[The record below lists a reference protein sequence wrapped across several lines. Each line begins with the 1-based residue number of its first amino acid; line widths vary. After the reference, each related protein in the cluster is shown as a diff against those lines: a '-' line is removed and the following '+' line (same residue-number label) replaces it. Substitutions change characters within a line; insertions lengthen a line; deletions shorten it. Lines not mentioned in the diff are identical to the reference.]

1 MRDALNKTG
10 RPIFYSLCEAGIEDP
25 ATWAPKVGN
34 SWRTTTDIQDDWNS
48 MISKLLCG
56 HFCQAHRYIR
66 VPWCWIEFSLVA
78 NIHAYVC
85 S

>member
-34 SWRTTTDIQDDWNS
+34 SWRTTTDINDDWNT

-56 HFCQAHRYIR
+56 HFCQAHRYR
-66 VPWCWIEFSLVA
+66 AYLGVA
-78 NIHAYVC
+78 LNYLLLLIYMHM
-85 S
+85 